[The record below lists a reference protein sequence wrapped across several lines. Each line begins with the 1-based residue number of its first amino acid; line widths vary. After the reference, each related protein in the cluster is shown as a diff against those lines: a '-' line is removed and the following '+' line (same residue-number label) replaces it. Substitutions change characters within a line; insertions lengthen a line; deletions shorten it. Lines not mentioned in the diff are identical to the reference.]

1 MPASLYEDNLIQKCC
16 DGDRTAYRD
25 LYDLFSAEL
34 MAIALRYMKTNH
46 EAEDVLQDSF
56 LKVFKN
62 LASFDQRS
70 GLKTWITRIVINTAL
85 NKLRKEHNK
94 YDWDI
99 SEAHNVHA
107 DFLPLQEFHFK
118 ELIALIQ
125 QLPTGCRAVFNLYA
139 IEGYS
144 HKEVAEMLEISQGT
158 SKSQYHRAKG
168 LLQKIIASE
177 NIRTNRRAL

>member
-1 MPASLYEDNLIQKCC
+1 MPASLYEDDLIQKCC
-16 DGDRTAYRD
+16 DGDRIAYRE
-25 LYDLFSAEL
+25 LYDLFAGEL
-34 MAIALRYMKTNH
+34 MAISLRYMKSAQ

-56 LKVFKN
+56 IKVFKN
-62 LASFDQRS
+62 LASFDRRAS
-70 GLKTWITRIVINTAL
+70 LKTWITRIVINTAL

-99 SEAHNVHA
+99 SEADNAYA
-107 DFLPLQEFHFK
+107 DFLPLHEFHFK

-125 QLPTGCRAVFNLYA
+125 QLPTGCKAVFNLYA
-139 IEGYS
+139 IEGYN
-144 HKEVAEMLEISQGT
+144 HQEIADMLEISAGT

-168 LLQKIIASE
+168 LLQNLIASE